1 MHTAGPP
8 GPAFD
13 LPNGYMAFPGREV
26 MLLAYPLA
34 PLRELEAGGQL
45 CDAPVQTQGRIA
57 AVSPLMDLV
66 AADYHGGNCAYLTP
80 WACEKVLKCT
90 EPSLSLS
97 EPVYPCRTQIHV
109 SRTSVSR
116 SRGSQARVWC

>member
-66 AADYHGGNCAYLTP
+66 AADYHGGNCAN
-80 WACEKVLKCT
+80 
-90 EPSLSLS
+90 S
-97 EPVYPCRTQIHV
+97 CRTQIHV